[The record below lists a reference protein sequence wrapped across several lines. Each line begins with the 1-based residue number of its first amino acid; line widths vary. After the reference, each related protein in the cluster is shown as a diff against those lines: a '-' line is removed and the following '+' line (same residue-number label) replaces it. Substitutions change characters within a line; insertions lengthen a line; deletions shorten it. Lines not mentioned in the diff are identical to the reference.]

1 MVKAKGLW
9 STGCWGLV
17 NEDFPVVSSCLSP
30 SLILRGSTPTTAYI
44 DFARQKLDP
53 KIAVAAQNC
62 YKVANGA
69 FTGEIR

>member
-1 MVKAKGLW
+1 MEARRLQTTGW
-9 STGCWGLV
+9 SLANVISST
-17 NEDFPVVSSCLSP
+17 EVVCAP
-30 SLILRGSTPTTAYI
+30 PTAYI

-62 YKVANGA
+62 YKVTNGA

>member
-1 MVKAKGLW
+1 M
-9 STGCWGLV
+9 
-17 NEDFPVVSSCLSP
+17 P
-30 SLILRGSTPTTAYI
+30 SLSVTVFYSEVVCAPPTAYI

>member
-1 MVKAKGLW
+1 MISSA
-9 STGCWGLV
+9 
-17 NEDFPVVSSCLSP
+17 EVVCAP
-30 SLILRGSTPTTAYI
+30 PAAYI

-62 YKVANGA
+62 YKVPNGA

>member
-1 MVKAKGLW
+1 MKSEGIYLI
-9 STGCWGLV
+9 SYS
-17 NEDFPVVSSCLSP
+17 EVVCAP
-30 SLILRGSTPTTAYI
+30 PNAYI

-62 YKVANGA
+62 YKVTNGA

>member
-1 MVKAKGLW
+1 MKASCDLIP
-9 STGCWGLV
+9 SVTVLSS
-17 NEDFPVVSSCLSP
+17 EVVCAP
-30 SLILRGSTPTTAYI
+30 PTAYI
-44 DFARQKLDP
+44 DFARQKLDH

>member
-1 MVKAKGLW
+1 MM
-9 STGCWGLV
+9 
-17 NEDFPVVSSCLSP
+17 P
-30 SLILRGSTPTTAYI
+30 SLSVTVFYSEVVCAPPTAYI

>member
-1 MVKAKGLW
+1 MTSSPCAVF
-9 STGCWGLV
+9 SP
-17 NEDFPVVSSCLSP
+17 EVVCAP
-30 SLILRGSTPTTAYI
+30 PTAYI

-62 YKVANGA
+62 YKVTNGA